1 MFIRWPRNKLT
12 RVVGG
17 FFGNN
22 RFLTRFQYMSEKDLI
37 LKQLTAVTVDRMP
50 KTGEADV
57 PTIYVITVEM
67 VDL

>member
-1 MFIRWPRNKLT
+1 
-12 RVVGG
+12 
-17 FFGNN
+17 
-22 RFLTRFQYMSEKDLI
+22 MSEKDLI